1 MKFEQ
6 YLKEGYTTRNL
17 LSHIP
22 PENISKK
29 PLKAGVKSKIN
40 KGLQKVLKK
49 TYFKAIPLDEMFKV
63 LEKEG
68 VVPLQ
73 EDNTYWSGLLIGG
86 SDKTQMVNF
95 NLGWANEFQKVHG
108 IKMYQAI
115 PNSTLN
121 MSYYKMPSGKYEVIG
136 YVG

>member
-1 MKFEQ
+1 MKFKK

-17 LSHIP
+17 LDHIP

-29 PLKAGVKSKIN
+29 TLKAAVKNKIN
-40 KGLQKVLKK
+40 KGLQKVLKP

-63 LEKEG
+63 LEKNG

-95 NLGWANEFQKVHG
+95 NLGWANEFEKVHG
-108 IKMYQAI
+108 MKMYKAV
-115 PNSTLN
+115 PNAVLT
-121 MSYYKMPSGKYEVIG
+121 MTYYKMQSGKYEVIG